1 MLSSLTNRIFVMMAG
16 LTVLSIGAST
26 YYAVSAVTAQAEG
39 ELRRGLNDAETLVEE
54 YRRVLLD
61 HFAREARLVADL
73 PLLKAAVATND
84 PPTVRPIAETFLE
97 QLGAG
102 LLVVSGSGGAELAR
116 ISTPAEG
123 GVLQEVSTPIW
134 IDPAAPQVLGTLTVG
149 FWLDARIAARF
160 RELTNSEIAF
170 GSGDRIHTSTLPQ
183 ALWPELVP
191 LLASDGV
198 RSTITL
204 GGQDYIA
211 STLPLLVQPDA
222 ASAPRPAGRTII
234 LRSRSERLQFLSG
247 VYRTVVM
254 VAIGAVLF
262 ATLASYAIAR
272 TVTRPIGAVVEAM
285 RQMES
290 TGDLTRRVP
299 LPSAAAWDD
308 EDAQVLASTFNG
320 MTDSIARF
328 QREAAQRER
337 LSSLGRLSAVIA
349 HEIRNPLMIIKT
361 TLRTLRREGA
371 GRTGVESAIADID
384 GEVTR
389 LNRLVSEVLDFAR
402 PLAFEL
408 GPVDVNALCAEA
420 VKAVWTAAA
429 GPVVRLDLSPA
440 KPALETDRER
450 LRLALVNVLTNARQA
465 VEAATDPPAGAVVT
479 LRTQITPSGRVLIDV
494 RDTGAGIPADVLPR
508 IFDPFFTTRTSGTGL
523 GLALTRNIIEGL
535 GGSITVNSARGAGT
549 EVLIE
554 LPGVAART

>member
-1 MLSSLTNRIFVMMAG
+1 MAG
-16 LTVLSIGAST
+16 LTVVSIGAST

-39 ELRRGLNDAETLVEE
+39 ELRRGLDEAETLVEE
-54 YRRVLLD
+54 YRRLLLD
-61 HFAREARLVADL
+61 HFSREARLVADL

-84 PPTVRPIAETFLE
+84 PPTVQPIAETLRE

-102 LLVVSGSGGAELAR
+102 RLVVSGSSGAELAR
-116 ISTPAEG
+116 VSTPAEG
-123 GVLQEVSTPIW
+123 GILQEVSAPIW

-170 GSGDRIHTSTLPQ
+170 ASSDRIQTSTLPQ

-191 LLASDGV
+191 LLAADGV
-198 RSTITL
+198 TAAVSL

-211 STLPLLVQPDA
+211 ATLPLLVQA
-222 ASAPRPAGRTII
+222 AAGAEAKPGGRAVI

-254 VAIGAVLF
+254 VAIGAVLI

-272 TVTRPIGAVVEAM
+272 SVTRPIGAVVEAM

-290 TGDLTRRVP
+290 TGDLTRRIA
-299 LPSAAAWDD
+299 LPSATAWDD

-328 QREAAQRER
+328 QREASQRER

-371 GRTGVESAIADID
+371 SRADIEAATAD
-384 GEVTR
+384 IEGEVTR

-402 PLAFEL
+402 PLTFEL
-408 GPVDVNALCAEA
+408 SPVDVNALCADA
-420 VKAVWTAAA
+420 VKAVWTAAP
-429 GPVVRLDLSPA
+429 GSPVRLDLSPA
-440 KPALETDRER
+440 VPALDTDGER
-450 LRLALVNVLTNARQA
+450 LRLALVNVLMNARQA
-465 VEAATDPPAGAVVT
+465 VEAATEPPAASVSV
-479 LRTQITPSGRVLIDV
+479 RTREAAPGRISIEV
-494 RDTGAGIPADVLPR
+494 RDTGAGIPAEDLHR

-535 GGSITVNSARGAGT
+535 GGSITVNSRRGAGT

-554 LPGVAART
+554 LPGTPART